1 MSRRIVTRFGHVAS
15 QRDGIALDD
24 SIDVLLDESRTGRI

>member
-1 MSRRIVTRFGHVAS
+1 MSRRIVTRFDNIAS